1 MASAKQS
8 ENLLLTEHFTWP
20 PISLIDDIINT
31 VNDSLYSCNDS
42 LETGMLSAPPA
53 QLGFLPQDPEEGEE
67 RVAERARLEIEEGAQ
82 KLETLMVDAVDR
94 NFDRLEIWTLRNV
107 LCLPREEGFEGW
119 VRLGH
124 YEGLKIPTEENKL
137 TPEALYA
144 LRRKLVETEKLHAAL
159 AAEKKRNDAQIA
171 RLRALL
177 APPTQKPTPRASTAS
192 TADDKAETEGETAPF
207 AFLTHHPAAQTL
219 GVQALPALAFS
230 AKPETR
236 TPLTTHTTFT
246 TTQLPHLRQLLASL
260 RPHLASTALPSGKA
274 GEAQERAKER
284 RTYIESQSRRV
295 LERRGVDT
303 RDGVEGGVDGNRVR
317 GEEVRALEG
326 VLGGLNGSEKGKGGE
341 VEEVEEGEKM
351 DVD

>member
-1 MASAKQS
+1 MASAKQN

-20 PISLIDDIINT
+20 PITLIDDIINT

-53 QLGFLPQDPEEGEE
+53 QLGFSPRADESEDKME
-67 RVAERARLEIEEGAQ
+67 ERARLEIEEGAQ

-124 YEGLKIPTEENKL
+124 YEGLEVPARDNNKL
-137 TPEALYA
+137 SPETLYA

-159 AAEKKRNDAQIA
+159 VAEKKRNEAQIA
-171 RLRALL
+171 RLRGLL
-177 APPTQKPTPRASTAS
+177 APPKQTPRASTGD
-192 TADDKAETEGETAPF
+192 DDKRTVVAPF
-207 AFLTHHPAAQTL
+207 AFLTHHPAAQAL
-219 GVQALPALAFS
+219 GVQPLPAS
-230 AKPETR
+230 ATKAENR
-236 TPLTTHTTFT
+236 TPLTTHTSFT

-260 RPHLASTALPSGKA
+260 KPHLASTALPSGRA
-274 GEAQERAKER
+274 GESEERAKER
-284 RTYIESQSRRV
+284 RVYIESQSRRV

-303 RDGVEGGVDGNRVR
+303 RDGVEGCVEGGR
-317 GEEVRALEG
+317 GRRDEVRALEG
-326 VLGGLNGSEKGKGGE
+326 IVGGLGDGGK
-341 VEEVEEGEKM
+341 EEEQGEGEEDKM
-351 DVD
+351 DTD